1 MDPDRV
7 LNARCDCSSQESIQ
21 GRSFGFS
28 QVGPALCLVTG
39 RPACRNGSQK
49 KALADFGKHSESF
62 RRTACGKRK
71 PDRSFEYVF
80 VVMVSSSSRRNVLCR
95 QLVDSFHRKVS
106 TGESPSSSACI
117 TVNFGETPYEC
128 LKDKRSR
135 LRELRNRQSLNITGT
150 GLRVI
155 ASVTLARLAL
165 IRSSQWFCQFV
176 HESIA
181 DRCECDKPEIAV
193 LGKRSSNGRGSV
205 QCPCAA
211 EPA

>member
-1 MDPDRV
+1 MNPDRV

-28 QVGPALCLVTG
+28 QVGAALCLVTG

-128 LKDKRSR
+128 LKIPEHNRNWVAGHCIRHTRKTGTNPFESVVLSIRSR
-135 LRELRNRQSLNITGT
+135 IN
-150 GLRVI
+150 
-155 ASVTLARLAL
+155 
-165 IRSSQWFCQFV
+165 C
-176 HESIA
+176 
-181 DRCECDKPEIAV
+181 
-193 LGKRSSNGRGSV
+193 
-205 QCPCAA
+205 
-211 EPA
+211 